1 MRTSVV
7 ASTVLVL
14 VSSTCGPSPADPSVN
29 PETRAC
35 ADAAEDIAELLVTVA
50 DRAAQ
55 SGVGLATPAVE
66 RPDGASKWDLMA
78 RLADGSA
85 DLEAQVA
92 AARADLERRSCETA
106 DVHAT
111 VEMRVEQELSE
122 RAENL
127 QGEELD
133 LDEYTAVTFM
143 SLMAAE
149 FRSPPSGHDV
159 PVGIPAEF
167 PVHPMAADGKSDLAA
182 DGTTTAT
189 WQIVGEDYQAVADY
203 YLDALQEGRSGGW
216 DVSRSEGS
224 STVGVDGQ
232 AISGRQILQI
242 TGYGYAGEVEVDSQD
257 DERVIITARLVPNDS
272 PSEHRETTG

>member
-1 MRTSVV
+1 MRTSLI
-7 ASTVLVL
+7 ATTVLAL
-14 VSSTCGPSPADPSVN
+14 VASTCGPRPADPSAN
-29 PETRAC
+29 PEPRAC
-35 ADAAEDIAELLVTVA
+35 ADAAEDLADLIVTVA
-50 DRAAQ
+50 DQAAR
-55 SGVGLATPAVE
+55 SGVGLATPSVE
-66 RPDGASKWDLMA
+66 TPYGAGEWDLMA

-92 AARADLERRSCETA
+92 AARADLERRACETA

-159 PVGIPAEF
+159 PVGVPAEF

-182 DGTTTAT
+182 DGTVTAT
-189 WQIVGEDYQAVADY
+189 WQIAGEDYQVVADY

-224 STVGVDGQ
+224 ATVGVDGQ
-232 AISGRQILQI
+232 AISGGQILQI
-242 TGYGYAGEVEVDSQD
+242 TGYGYAGEVQVVSQD
-257 DERVIITARLVPNDS
+257 DERVIVTTRLAPHDR
-272 PSEHRETTG
+272 PQEHRETTG